1 MRMVESQNNYKNLS
15 LSLDAE
21 LSLQLQAE
29 AHAAGLSPEAL
40 AAAILSSHV
49 GAAQDLGP
57 SMRPRGEATATQA
70 CASSTDLS

>member
-1 MRMVESQNNYKNLS
+1 MTYLCVWLNHKIITKIFS

-21 LSLQLQAE
+21 LSSQLHAE

-49 GAAQDLGP
+49 GASQDLESIMGP
-57 SMRPRGEATATQA
+57 HSEATGTQG
-70 CASSTDLS
+70 